1 MTMRGFRG
9 GGTDQAVL
17 TQQGDA
23 SALSAMITAH
33 LPYWM
38 SAARQIIETDG
49 RSRTVGGPKEE
60 PAELVQ
66 EALLKLLEQWQNGQ
80 GPTSNPRAYVT
91 TIMRNTYANKFRS
104 PRARERPLEESAAE
118 EVFTTA
124 GNIEQVD
131 VVREMEV
138 VSRAMSKL
146 KPEHRTVLQAVT
158 VEGRKP
164 GDLTETLDR
173 PAPAI
178 SNLLSRA
185 KQALYRQVLIEHL
198 SDGEQACQENAERLP
213 ARVREAPSLHAQADP
228 GMQHIDE
235 CEPCQRNWRRFATI
249 LSAFGLLP
257 LLVVAQL
264 HHEVAPAAAITG
276 DDAPEPHPATKP
288 LTQTQAAGDTQA
300 PRQNGGVPSL
310 PGMSIP
316 APAAAAALA
325 AGPGR
330 AGPLARALSSRIV
343 LMAGVAC
350 LLVSAVA
357 GLAYTVFGT
366 TPGKEIT
373 YTGAF
378 DDMNP
383 YGLSFDVSLD
393 TTDAGVLHTIRADLA
408 AQKDTSFIMRQ
419 LTLELSPGT
428 TLLSAPD
435 GLECDT
441 NDKITVCAPIQPQ
454 GFDAS
459 IVFEV
464 QNTAPGGSFTL
475 QIDADSDGTAASGR
489 ASGNWRQ
496 SNASY

>member
-1 MTMRGFRG
+1 MGH
-9 GGTDQAVL
+9 TDQAVL
-17 TQQGDA
+17 TKQGDA
-23 SALSAMITAH
+23 SALSALITAH

-91 TIMRNTYANKFRS
+91 TIMRNSYANKFRS

-138 VSRAMSKL
+138 VARAMSKL

-164 GDLTETLDR
+164 GDLTEMLDR

-185 KQALYRQVLIEHL
+185 KHALYRQVLIEHL
-198 SDGEQACQENAERLP
+198 GDGEHACQENAERLP
-213 ARVREAPSLHAQADP
+213 SRVREDPSLHAPTDP
-228 GMQHIDE
+228 GIQHIDE
-235 CEPCQRNWRRFATI
+235 CEPCQHNWRRFATI

-257 LLVVAQL
+257 LLIVTQL
-264 HHEVAPAAAITG
+264 HNGAAPAAATTG
-276 DDAPEPHPATKP
+276 DAPPEPHSADKP
-288 LTQTQAAGDTQA
+288 QAQSQAAGHTQA
-300 PRQNGGVPSL
+300 PRQNGGAPSL
-310 PGMSIP
+310 LRMSAALTTP
-316 APAAAAALA
+316 APAAATALA
-325 AGPGR
+325 TGPST
-330 AGPLARALSSRIV
+330 AGPLTRALSSRIV
-343 LMAGVAC
+343 LAVGIAC
-350 LLVSAVA
+350 LLVSAAA
-357 GLAYTVFGT
+357 GIAYTMFGT
-366 TPGKEIT
+366 TPGEEIT

-378 DDMNP
+378 DDVNP
-383 YGLSFDVSLD
+383 YGLSFDVTLD

-408 AQKDTSFIMRQ
+408 AQKDTPFIMRQ
-419 LTLELSPGT
+419 LTLDLSPGT
-428 TLLSAPD
+428 KLLSAPD

-441 NDKITVCAPIQPQ
+441 AGEITVCAPIHPQ
-454 GFDAS
+454 GFDRS

-464 QNTAPGGSFTL
+464 QSAASSGSFIL
-475 QIDADSDGTAASGR
+475 QIDADADGTVASGR
-489 ASGNWRQ
+489 ASGSWRQ
-496 SNASY
+496 STTGN